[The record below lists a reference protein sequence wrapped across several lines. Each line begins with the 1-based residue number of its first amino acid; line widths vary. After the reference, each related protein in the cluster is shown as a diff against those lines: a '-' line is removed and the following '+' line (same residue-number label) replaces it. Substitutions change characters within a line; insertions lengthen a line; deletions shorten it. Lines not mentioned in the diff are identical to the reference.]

1 MSSLHTCMRS
11 VLRLFL
17 LSFLHFPFSLRP
29 LHLLRP
35 LLFLSPF
42 AMESVVERVLQLYEE
57 NEKRAYSDGPKKDDE
72 EGEEEEERSADR
84 NAQ

>member
-1 MSSLHTCMRS
+1 M
-11 VLRLFL
+11 
-17 LSFLHFPFSLRP
+17 
-29 LHLLRP
+29 
-35 LLFLSPF
+35 
-42 AMESVVERVLQLYEE
+42 ERVLQLYEE